1 MTRAARTLVFG
12 AFDRHNLGD
21 MLFAHVVAALAPR
34 RERLVFA
41 GVAECDLRRWG
52 GHFVRAI
59 ADIAAADGDELTDVI
74 HAGGELLTCDTW
86 QAAVMTRAPEEA
98 AHAIR
103 RFESRPAERLGWGRQ
118 TLGIAHDIAY
128 LLPRHA
134 LRRPGRFVLN
144 AVGGIALDSLAQP
157 LRDEAL
163 ARLREADAVTVRD
176 RLTQATLARH
186 GIAVELAP
194 DCAVLVAELF
204 GAAIRARGAQGEVA
218 EIAARFPR
226 GYLAVQFA
234 AELGDDATL
243 AALATALDDIAAEN
257 GFGIVLF
264 RAGAAPWH
272 DDLEPYRRLAGRLRA
287 PAVVAEALHIFD
299 ICALIARSRGFFGTS
314 LHGRI
319 VALAFGVPRASLVAD
334 TAVLSKAGAFIA
346 TWEPEA
352 PPVIAPDAVA
362 RGLRLA
368 LAEDRA
374 AALGTSQA
382 LAARCRRGLE
392 RLLAL

>member
-1 MTRAARTLVFG
+1 
-12 AFDRHNLGD
+12 
-21 MLFAHVVAALAPR
+21 
-34 RERLVFA
+34 
-41 GVAECDLRRWG
+41 
-52 GHFVRAI
+52 
-59 ADIAAADGDELTDVI
+59 
-74 HAGGELLTCDTW
+74 
-86 QAAVMTRAPEEA
+86 
-98 AHAIR
+98 
-103 RFESRPAERLGWGRQ
+103 
-118 TLGIAHDIAY
+118 
-128 LLPRHA
+128 
-134 LRRPGRFVLN
+134 
-144 AVGGIALDSLAQP
+144 
-157 LRDEAL
+157 
-163 ARLREADAVTVRD
+163 
-176 RLTQATLARH
+176 
-186 GIAVELAP
+186 
-194 DCAVLVAELF
+194 
-204 GAAIRARGAQGEVA
+204 
-218 EIAARFPR
+218 
-226 GYLAVQFA
+226 
-234 AELGDDATL
+234 
-243 AALATALDDIAAEN
+243 
-257 GFGIVLF
+257 VLF

-299 ICALIARSRGFFGTS
+299 ICALIAGSRGFLGTS